1 MKTRILLLVPV
12 AALLFGLAP
21 SDKIIQ
27 TEVVVDASINDVW
40 AAWTTEAG
48 VISFFAPAC
57 HIDLRIDGAYEMY
70 FNPSAPEGQ
79 RGGEGMRLLA
89 IEAPHRLAFTWN
101 APTHLAEMRDQ
112 RTFVE
117 LKFTTVSATQTK
129 VQLTHM
135 GFGDGPQWDATHAYF
150 TRAWGAIVLPFLQ
163 HRFTHG
169 PIDWQNPPA
178 ITE

>member
-1 MKTRILLLVPV
+1 MTLMPV
-12 AALLFGLAP
+12 VALLCGIAP
-21 SDKIIQ
+21 SDKMIQ
-27 TEVVVDASINDVW
+27 TDVIVDASIDDVW

-48 VISFFAPAC
+48 VTSFFAPAS
-57 HIDLRIDGAYEMY
+57 HIDLRVDGAYEMY
-70 FNPSAPEGQ
+70 FDPSAPDGQ

-101 APTHLAEMRDQ
+101 APPHLAEVRKQ
-112 RTFVE
+112 RMFVE
-117 LKFTTVSATQTK
+117 VKLTAVSATQTK
-129 VQLTHM
+129 VRLTHL
-135 GFGDGPQWDATHAYF
+135 GFGEGPQWDATHQYF

-163 HRFTHG
+163 HRFAHG